1 MTLTSTLRIHDTFE
15 QLYPYFA
22 IKKPYYDMACT
33 HQVPSDGLLA
43 QLIQILIA
51 KARTNNRISRSYIGT
66 KNLSI
71 ENRQTKNF
79 QTHIQIRLE
88 NDSNELNKNFN

>member
-1 MTLTSTLRIHDTFE
+1 MLKLIEMTLTSTLRIHDTFE

-43 QLIQILIA
+43 Q
-51 KARTNNRISRSYIGT
+51 
-66 KNLSI
+66 
-71 ENRQTKNF
+71 
-79 QTHIQIRLE
+79 
-88 NDSNELNKNFN
+88 

>member
-51 KARTNNRISRSYIGT
+51 KARTNNRISRSCIQKMCLLKIDKQKIFKLT
-66 KNLSI
+66 FKLDSKMI
-71 ENRQTKNF
+71 QTN
-79 QTHIQIRLE
+79 
-88 NDSNELNKNFN
+88 